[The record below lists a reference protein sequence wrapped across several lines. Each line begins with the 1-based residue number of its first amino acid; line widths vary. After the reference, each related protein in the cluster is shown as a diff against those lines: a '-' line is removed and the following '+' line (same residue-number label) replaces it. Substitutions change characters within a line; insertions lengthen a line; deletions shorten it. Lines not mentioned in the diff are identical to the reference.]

1 MSYHLTQKSIFDK
14 EQSRK
19 DSQKQSGKTSRQLR
33 REAAKKKKCG
43 LEPAR
48 APDAPHS
55 RSAAGDL
62 CIRCEGIPCNH
73 TKTLDRTEI
82 MKGTLS

>member
-1 MSYHLTQKSIFDK
+1 MTCPYPNRLNGCGLEPAWESTLVAMNFHLTQKSIFDK

-55 RSAAGDL
+55 
-62 CIRCEGIPCNH
+62 
-73 TKTLDRTEI
+73 
-82 MKGTLS
+82 

>member
-19 DSQKQSGKTSRQLR
+19 DAQKQSGKTSRQLR

-43 LEPAR
+43 LEPAL

-55 RSAAGDL
+55 RSAAGEPVL
-62 CIRCEGIPCNH
+62 PPRS
-73 TKTLDRTEI
+73 TL
-82 MKGTLS
+82 

>member
-14 EQSRK
+14 EQGRK

-48 APDAPHS
+48 APASLTPDPL
-55 RSAAGDL
+55 R
-62 CIRCEGIPCNH
+62 E
-73 TKTLDRTEI
+73 
-82 MKGTLS
+82 TLSHPSLRNTL

>member
-19 DSQKQSGKTSRQLR
+19 DSQKNSGKTSRQLR

-43 LEPAR
+43 LEPAH
-48 APDAPHS
+48 APASLTPDP
-55 RSAAGDL
+55 L
-62 CIRCEGIPCNH
+62 QE
-73 TKTLDRTEI
+73 
-82 MKGTLS
+82 TLSHPSLRNTL